1 MAKSACITDS
11 HFGFR
16 LSFFILKVKSIHWVS
31 TTLPPPKVWL
41 IIINCHYYFY
51 QRSDYSP
58 RSRAN
63 SYKAGN
69 DDVFSLFHAETD

>member
-1 MAKSACITDS
+1 MRTACQLL
-11 HFGFR
+11 FQVV
-16 LSFFILKVKSIHWVS
+16 ILIAV
-31 TTLPPPKVWL
+31 
-41 IIINCHYYFY
+41 IIIYGTGIDYG
-51 QRSDYSP
+51 SDYSP